1 MFKFRGAVGLII
13 VLATEVI
20 SEGAEGIILESVLE
34 GYAEYY
40 SAELSEKVKRGMTDN
55 ALKCQF
61 NVGGSHIG
69 KIRTLLRLRIFS
81 CSILESRCLGWS

>member
-20 SEGAEGIILESVLE
+20 SEGAEG
-34 GYAEYY
+34 
-40 SAELSEKVKRGMTDN
+40 MTDN

-61 NVGGSHIG
+61 NVGGV
-69 KIRTLLRLRIFS
+69 
-81 CSILESRCLGWS
+81 ILEKSELC